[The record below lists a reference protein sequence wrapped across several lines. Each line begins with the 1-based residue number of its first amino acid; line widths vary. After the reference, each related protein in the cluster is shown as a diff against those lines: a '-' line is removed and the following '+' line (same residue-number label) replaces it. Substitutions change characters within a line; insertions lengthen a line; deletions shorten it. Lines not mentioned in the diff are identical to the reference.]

1 MYSTGGNAP
10 RQAPAGRIKLE
21 FNAVH
26 SNHLRVTKKDQALVG
41 KCKAALTLS
50 VQKVQITLC
59 GVYMIAPSEAGVG
72 DETPRLQGRQRKSCK
87 FSVCS

>member
-1 MYSTGGNAP
+1 MSMIPLGSCQKALHSYPTGGNALW
-10 RQAPAGRIKLE
+10 QAPAGRIKLE

-50 VQKVQITLC
+50 VQKVREEF
-59 GVYMIAPSEAGVG
+59 GGG
-72 DETPRLQGRQRKSCK
+72 
-87 FSVCS
+87 